1 MVPAAASVC
10 VCVCVCVRVC
20 MRACVCVCVRV
31 RVLRSL
37 SGENYALCNYLYLYY
52 LLTYIQYCYASG
64 DGWRACVC
72 VCVCV
77 CVHVCLEISNY
88 LYLLFTTLY
97 SIVTPVE
104 MVGVCCTPTL
114 IQGIPDPPHPPPFS
128 SPAVQWHLQIQQKPA
143 MSILDSVWHF
153 QYQRK
158 CLSNYIR
165 QLGTEQ
171 MSLKTLHK
179 TPSLQ
184 NVKLKLTLRGRA
196 NPKCFICRMSMVHL
210 NSDSQDIRILC
221 HR

>member
-1 MVPAAASVC
+1 MPAAASVC
-10 VCVCVCVRVC
+10 VCVCVCACACVHV
-20 MRACVCVCVRV
+20 CVCVCVCV
-31 RVLRSL
+31 FRSL

-77 CVHVCLEISNY
+77 HVCLEISNY
-88 LYLLFTTLY
+88 LYLLFITLY

-114 IQGIPDPPHPPPFS
+114 IQGMPDPPPPPQPTPFS
-128 SPAVQWHLQIQQKPA
+128 SPAVQWHLQIQQQKLQKPV

-165 QLGTEQ
+165 QLGTE
-171 MSLKTLHK
+171 
-179 TPSLQ
+179 
-184 NVKLKLTLRGRA
+184 
-196 NPKCFICRMSMVHL
+196 
-210 NSDSQDIRILC
+210 
-221 HR
+221 

>member
-1 MVPAAASVC
+1 M
-10 VCVCVCVRVC
+10 
-20 MRACVCVCVRV
+20 
-31 RVLRSL
+31 
-37 SGENYALCNYLYLYY
+37 
-52 LLTYIQYCYASG
+52 
-64 DGWRACVC
+64 CVC

-88 LYLLFTTLY
+88 LYLLFITLY

-114 IQGIPDPPHPPPFS
+114 IQGMPDPPPPPQPTPLS
-128 SPAVQWHLQIQQKPA
+128 SPAVQWHLQIQQQKQQKPA
-143 MSILDSVWHF
+143 
-153 QYQRK
+153 
-158 CLSNYIR
+158 NIR
-165 QLGTEQ
+165 QCLAFPVSEKV
-171 MSLKTLHK
+171 SLQLYQAVGQRINVSQTPHK

-184 NVKLKLTLRGRA
+184 NVKMKLTLRGRA